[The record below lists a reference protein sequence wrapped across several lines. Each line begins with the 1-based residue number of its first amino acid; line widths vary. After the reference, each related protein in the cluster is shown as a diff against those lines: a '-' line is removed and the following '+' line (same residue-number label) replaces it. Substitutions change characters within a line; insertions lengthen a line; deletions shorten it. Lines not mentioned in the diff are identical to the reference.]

1 MVLVVLFFFSSRR
14 RHTRCALLT
23 GVQTCALPICARE
36 TAVRVAAGAIAKKYL
51 REKFGTEIRGCVE
64 QIGAIHCG
72 GRDWASVNQNP
83 FFCADP
89 ARLPE
94 LEALIDALRSE
105 GDSIGAKLY
114 VEEIG
119 RAHVCTPVTNAHL

>member
-1 MVLVVLFFFSSRR
+1 MILRPPRSTRTGTLFPCTTLFRS
-14 RHTRCALLT
+14 
-23 GVQTCALPICARE
+23 
-36 TAVRVAAGAIAKKYL
+36 
-51 REKFGTEIRGCVE
+51 TEIRCCVE

-114 VEEIG
+114 VEATKIPPGLGEPVFDQIG
-119 RAHVCTPVTNAHL
+119 RAHV